1 MNDRWRDRLSEYL
14 DGELEAAER
23 TRLEA
28 HLASCEECA
37 ATLEQLGRVVA
48 RAQAAEDRP
57 PVNDLWPG
65 IAERIGAAS
74 NDVVV
79 MDIEAGRRRDRG
91 RLRDFRVS
99 LSVPQLAAAGIALM
113 IASGGAGLLLSGNAG
128 PAGEGTAP
136 ATAGGTPVVPA
147 VAPASLAMP
156 SYDAAVAE
164 LEQVIDDTR
173 DQLDTATVRVIEEN
187 LMKIDRA
194 IAQAQ
199 RALAQDPASVYLSE
213 HLAATMQQKLEFL
226 RRTARLA
233 GAVS

>member
-1 MNDRWRDRLSEYL
+1 L

-23 TRLEA
+23 AQLEA
-28 HLASCEECA
+28 HLADCGECA
-37 ATLEQLGRVVA
+37 ATLEQLRRVVA
-48 RAQAAEDRP
+48 RARAAEDRP
-57 PVNDLWPG
+57 PANDLWPG

-74 NDVVV
+74 ADVGVT
-79 MDIEAGRRRDRG
+79 DIETQRQRRRARV
-91 RLRDFRVS
+91 RDFRVS
-99 LSVPQLAAAGIALM
+99 LSVPQLAAAGIALVM
-113 IASGGAGLLLSGNAG
+113 ASGGAGLLLSGKAV

-136 ATAGGTPVVPA
+136 AAAGVTSVVPA
-147 VAPASLAMP
+147 VAPASLAIP
-156 SYDAAVAE
+156 TYDAAVAE
-164 LEQVIDDTR
+164 LEQVIDETR

-199 RALAQDPASVYLSE
+199 RALAQDPASAYLSE

-226 RRTARLA
+226 QRTARLA

>member
-1 MNDRWRDRLSEYL
+1 MSDRWKDRLSEYL

-28 HLASCEECA
+28 HLADCEECA
-37 ATLEQLGRVVA
+37 ATLEQLRRVVA
-48 RAQAAEDRP
+48 RARDAEDRP
-57 PVNDLWPG
+57 PANDLWPG
-65 IAERIGAAS
+65 IAERIGASSRDA
-74 NDVVV
+74 VVA
-79 MDIEAGRRRDRG
+79 DIESHRRHRWAH
-91 RLRDFRVS
+91 LRDFRVS
-99 LSVPQLAAAGIALM
+99 LTVPQLVAAGIALV
-113 IASGGAGLLLSGNAG
+113 IASGGAGLLLSGNAV

-136 ATAGGTPVVPA
+136 AAAGVTSVVPA
-147 VAPASLAMP
+147 VAPASLTIP
-156 SYDAAVAE
+156 TYDAAVAE
-164 LEQVIDDTR
+164 LEQVIDETR

-199 RALAQDPASVYLSE
+199 RALAQDPASAYLSE

>member
-1 MNDRWRDRLSEYL
+1 M
-14 DGELEAAER
+14 
-23 TRLEA
+23 
-28 HLASCEECA
+28 
-37 ATLEQLGRVVA
+37 
-48 RAQAAEDRP
+48 
-57 PVNDLWPG
+57 
-65 IAERIGAAS
+65 
-74 NDVVV
+74 
-79 MDIEAGRRRDRG
+79 
-91 RLRDFRVS
+91 
-99 LSVPQLAAAGIALM
+99 
-113 IASGGAGLLLSGNAG
+113 
-128 PAGEGTAP
+128 
-136 ATAGGTPVVPA
+136 PA

>member
-1 MNDRWRDRLSEYL
+1 MSDRWTDRLSEYL

-28 HLASCEECA
+28 HLEGCEECA
-37 ATLEQLGRVVA
+37 ATLEQLRRVVA
-48 RAQAAEDRP
+48 WARAAEDRP
-57 PVNDLWPG
+57 PANELWPG
-65 IAERIGAAS
+65 IAERIGAK
-74 NDVVV
+74 DVAVT
-79 MDIEAGRRRDRG
+79 DIDAHRRRRWA
-91 RLRDFRVS
+91 RVRDLRVS

-113 IASGGAGLLLSGNAG
+113 IASGGAGLLLSGDAG
-128 PAGEGTAP
+128 PAGEGAAP
-136 ATAGGTPVVPA
+136 ATAGGTSIVPA
-147 VAPASLAMP
+147 VAPAGVAIP
-156 SYDAAVAE
+156 TYDTAVAE
-164 LEQVIDDTR
+164 LEQLIDETR
-173 DQLDTATVRVIEEN
+173 DQLDPATVRVIEEN